1 MQRPHIGGFDNTQNA
16 YKQGLLDRLLKK
28 SAQKVEQDVYYEFD
42 LVVIGGGSG
51 GLACSKA
58 AAELGAKVAVL
69 DFVKPTPIGT
79 TWGNLFDFLLNQL
92 MIMITNKCLIRTRRN
107 MCKRWLYSKEAN
119 ASKCAI
125 W

>member
-1 MQRPHIGGFDNTQNA
+1 MFVRKSHLGGYENTQTSQ
-16 YKQGLLDRLLKK
+16 KQGRLEKLLKK
-28 SAQKVEQDVYYEFD
+28 DSAKVEAETNYDYD

-79 TWGNLFDFLLNQL
+79 TWGKILVCQMF
-92 MIMITNKCLIRTRRN
+92 
-107 MCKRWLYSKEAN
+107 
-119 ASKCAI
+119 
-125 W
+125 